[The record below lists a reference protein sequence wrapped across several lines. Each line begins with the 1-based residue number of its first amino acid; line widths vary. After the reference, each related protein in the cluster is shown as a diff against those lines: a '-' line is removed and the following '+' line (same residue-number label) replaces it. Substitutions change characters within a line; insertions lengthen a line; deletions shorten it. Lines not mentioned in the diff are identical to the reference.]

1 MNANQFS
8 RGVPPLGVRKTVV
21 GLGFLAVFA
30 DGFDTAILALLV
42 PHLADDWGLRPA
54 DFTYPLVLTN
64 IGVVLGYLAAG
75 HLARRIGSKNL
86 LIAGTVVFAVAT
98 LGSAASLGFESMSA
112 LTLTR
117 AITGVGL
124 GIVLPTAVVV
134 ATDNG
139 PAVHKQTIAVCV
151 TMGLITGATVAGFSG
166 AILIRNLGTSGVL
179 WLTGAFPLIVAAL
192 IWVLVPRSPA
202 SVSTVAEGRQSVAT
216 GLLGKGL
223 RVPTLVLWTATFL
236 VFVASY
242 TLKSW
247 LPTLF
252 LDYGLTKDTA
262 GLGLAFFSLGGVAA
276 GLVLIPITAR
286 FSAVRSLVFT
296 SMIAVIAI
304 ATIALMPIGTAVLMT
319 VTFVA
324 GLGLTS
330 CSIGQTAIAVS
341 MYEAA
346 VRATAVGWSAAAGRI
361 GSIVGPA
368 AAGLLLGLNWAA
380 PDVVLLLVVPVGL
393 TTLCWLYLARSSIR
407 SARSLEVSSSVLDS
421 AIDGNHTPAN

>member
-1 MNANQFS
+1 MNANQSS
-8 RGVPPLGVRKTVV
+8 RGAPPLAVRKAVV
-21 GLGFLAVFA
+21 GLGFLAVLA

-42 PHLADDWGLRPA
+42 PHLADAWGLRPA

-86 LIAGTVVFAVAT
+86 LIAGTLVFSIAT
-98 LGSAASLGFESMSA
+98 LGSAASVGLESMSA

-117 AITGVGL
+117 GITGIGL

-134 ATDNG
+134 GTQNG
-139 PAVHKQTIAVCV
+139 PAVRKQAIAVCV

-166 AILIRNLGTSGVL
+166 AILIRSLGTSGVL
-179 WLTGAFPLIVAAL
+179 WLTGAFPLIVAML
-192 IWVLVPRSPA
+192 VWFLVPRSPA
-202 SVSTVAEGRQSVAT
+202 PIDTVTDGRQSVAN
-216 GLLGKGL
+216 GLLGKNL

-252 LDYGLTKDTA
+252 LDYGLAKDTA

-286 FSAVRSLVFT
+286 FSAVRALVVTSL
-296 SMIAVIAI
+296 IAVAAI
-304 ATIALMPIGTAVLMT
+304 AAIALLSVGTAILMG

-330 CSIGQTAIAVS
+330 CSIGQTAIAVG
-341 MYEAA
+341 MYEEAM
-346 VRATAVGWSAAAGRI
+346 RATAVGWSAAAGRI

-380 PDVVLLLVVPVGL
+380 PDVVLLLVVPVAL
-393 TTLCWLYLARSSIR
+393 TSMCWFYLVRWSSQ
-407 SARSLEVSSSVLDS
+407 SAGSREGSASVPS
-421 AIDGNHTPAN
+421 PSH